1 MQKKKKHKKKI
12 FFDQIESNAQNSKTT
27 QEHKNHSKQ
36 T

>member
-1 MQKKKKHKKKI
+1 MQKKKHKKTN
-12 FFDQIESNAQNSKTT
+12 FFDQNKSNAQNSKTT